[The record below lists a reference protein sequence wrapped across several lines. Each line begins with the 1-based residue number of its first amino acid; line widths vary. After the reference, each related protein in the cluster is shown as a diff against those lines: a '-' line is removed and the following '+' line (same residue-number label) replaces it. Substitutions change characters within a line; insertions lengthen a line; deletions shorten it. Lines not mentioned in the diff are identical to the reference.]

1 MRRKMRIKDG
11 NVIFSVGYNETYITD
26 IELPISEVDGLTA
39 EEVNKRIM
47 QELEKHLLISSVF
60 NEARKQGVDV

>member
-1 MRRKMRIKDG
+1 MRIKDG
-11 NVIFSVGYNETYITD
+11 KVIFSVGYNETYITD

-47 QELEKHLLISSVF
+47 QELEKNLLISSVF